1 MEHLPLRRVAQGT
14 MGVTSAMVQTLRE
27 LMAAELV
34 AITFYASAASG
45 RGVTENDA
53 DFFREHSEEEQG
65 HYNNLADRLTEIQ
78 GQAIYTLDEAR
89 QLAPRDIEITNS
101 MKAPELLELARVSSE
116 LETLAIQNYKAAIQQ
131 ARQEEDETT
140 IKVLRSILAD
150 EEEHLADFQAILEK
164 ANPVIIPPNLG
175 QVGV

>member
-1 MEHLPLRRVAQGT
+1 
-14 MGVTSAMVQTLRE
+14 
-27 LMAAELV
+27 MASELV
-34 AITFYASAASG
+34 AVSFYASAAAG
-45 RGVTENDA
+45 RGVIESDA
-53 DFFREHSEEEQG
+53 EFFRGHSEDEQG
-65 HYNNLADRLTEIQ
+65 HYNDLADRINELQ
-78 GQAIYTLDEAR
+78 GQPIFTIDEVG
-89 QLAPRDIEITNS
+89 QLAPGDIEVTRS
-101 MKAPELLELARVSSE
+101 MKAPELLEMARISSE
-116 LETLAIQNYKAAIQQ
+116 LETLAIQSYKAAIQQ